1 MRAARYRV
9 LPVAGHPVQYAAPE
23 FRLMAQH
30 PTLDVQV
37 AYCRLHGATPSMDH
51 GFGIEVAWDVPLLGG
66 YPSDRERLGQLGEM
80 ARQRMEMWSPRQN
93 LDAFVTAV
101 ERAVVLRRETA

>member
-1 MRAARYRV
+1 VSASRYHV
-9 LPVAGHPVQYAAPE
+9 LLVASHPVQYASPQ

-30 PTLDVQV
+30 PRLDVQV
-37 AYCRLHGATPSMDH
+37 AYCSLHGAKPGMD
-51 GFGIEVAWDVPLLGG
+51 
-66 YPSDRERLGQLGEM
+66 Q
-80 ARQRMEMWSPRQN
+80 EMWSPRWN